1 MHPYHTVGAVTPNTV
16 AWLSSIKVKDLNGCG
31 KLTLDGDMNG
41 LSNID
46 LSNMDTLE
54 GTAVL

>member
-1 MHPYHTVGAVTPNTV
+1 MHPYHTVGAVTPNKV